1 MTAQSMKLS
10 IAACTT
16 FLIFG
21 AATGLPAS
29 AGGNLY
35 SFIDAAASAVD
46 YRATPLQATRDC
58 KSLASEVGS
67 GVQITSAEVIPASSG
82 SPEHCRLNG
91 VIPTE
96 IGFQINLPM
105 AWNGRIYMYGNG
117 GYAGEDPEAPREQA
131 SRQSGLANGFVTA
144 RTDTGHLA
152 AKEPLGTFAVNP
164 DKVVDHGYRAVHETI
179 VLAKRLASTFYGSSP
194 RYSYWD
200 GCSTGGRQGV
210 MAAQRYPDDF
220 NGILAAAPTLQWSQI
235 MMKGLWNRA
244 ALEGSGL
251 TASKM
256 SNVFKAV
263 AAKCDA
269 QDGLRD
275 GLMDDPRQCRFD
287 PASDMPRCA
296 AGAEGAECLTNRQV
310 DALQL
315 IYSGP
320 KNSRGEQLFVSQVP
334 GSEDES
340 TIAPFLILPDNAPN
354 LLTVFAAS
362 WMKYLAFGDPNY
374 DPKSFDF
381 DRDPSRT
388 GRVDEIFNP
397 TADLSLFKERGGK
410 MVTFWGWADNALNP
424 QMGLNYYDRL
434 RAKYGASE
442 YRRSFYRFFLV
453 PGRRALPRRVWPQR
467 N

>member
-1 MTAQSMKLS
+1 M
-10 IAACTT
+10 
-16 FLIFG
+16 
-21 AATGLPAS
+21 
-29 AGGNLY
+29 
-35 SFIDAAASAVD
+35 
-46 YRATPLQATRDC
+46 
-58 KSLASEVGS
+58 
-67 GVQITSAEVIPASSG
+67 
-82 SPEHCRLNG
+82 
-91 VIPTE
+91 
-96 IGFQINLPM
+96 
-105 AWNGRIYMYGNG
+105 
-117 GYAGEDPEAPREQA
+117 
-131 SRQSGLANGFVTA
+131 
-144 RTDTGHLA
+144 
-152 AKEPLGTFAVNP
+152 
-164 DKVVDHGYRAVHETI
+164 
-179 VLAKRLASTFYGSSP
+179 
-194 RYSYWD
+194 
-200 GCSTGGRQGV
+200 

-296 AGAEGAECLTNRQV
+296 AGPEGAECLTNRQV

-320 KNSRGEQLFVSQVP
+320 KNSRGEQLFVGQVP

-442 YRRSFYRFFLV
+442 TESFYRFFLV
-453 PGRRALPRRVWPQR
+453 PGVAHCRGGYGPSEIDALTPVINWVEKGTPPERLPARLTKDGNVKYNRAYCAYPRTTQYNGSGSTEDPNNFSCSRP
-467 N
+467 